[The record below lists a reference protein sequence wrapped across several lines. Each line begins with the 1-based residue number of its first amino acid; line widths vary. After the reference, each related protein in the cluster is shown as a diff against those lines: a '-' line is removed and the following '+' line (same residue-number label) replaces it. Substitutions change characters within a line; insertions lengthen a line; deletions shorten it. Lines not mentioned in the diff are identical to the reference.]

1 MRLFTDRILYVESR
15 KHKCVFCYQGAEPA
29 AYQVY
34 LKLDEIE
41 GRLKEYGFLRIH
53 KSYLV
58 NMKHVRRISNY
69 EAELDSGE
77 RLPIPRLRFQ
87 TVKEEYAVYKGA
99 L

>member
-1 MRLFTDRILYVESR
+1 M
-15 KHKCVFCYQGAEPA
+15 
-29 AYQVY
+29 Y

-58 NMKHVRRISNY
+58 NMKHVRRIGNY

-87 TVKEEYAVYKGA
+87 AVKEEYAVYKGA

>member
-1 MRLFTDRILYVESR
+1 M
-15 KHKCVFCYQGAEPA
+15 
-29 AYQVY
+29 
-34 LKLDEIE
+34 KLDEIE

-87 TVKEEYAVYKGA
+87 AVKEEYAVYKGA